1 MKRELK
7 KQFNQDVENYRKAL
21 HYHARIKDWETF
33 KAKAGRMFDYV
44 EAIERSELERRFFK
58 NFNVILVM
66 LIVIVIALFNI
77 PAGVTPELMRLK
89 NAFVMVGLG
98 MSSFE
103 VYFYVDYRIYMRVKT
118 VHYMERRERF
128 IRKIES
134 DFRSRVLQAKERNQ
148 A

>member
-1 MKRELK
+1 
-7 KQFNQDVENYRKAL
+7 
-21 HYHARIKDWETF
+21 
-33 KAKAGRMFDYV
+33 
-44 EAIERSELERRFFK
+44 
-58 NFNVILVM
+58 
-66 LIVIVIALFNI
+66 
-77 PAGVTPELMRLK
+77 MRLK

-134 DFRSRVLQAKERNQ
+134 DFRSRVLQAKERNE